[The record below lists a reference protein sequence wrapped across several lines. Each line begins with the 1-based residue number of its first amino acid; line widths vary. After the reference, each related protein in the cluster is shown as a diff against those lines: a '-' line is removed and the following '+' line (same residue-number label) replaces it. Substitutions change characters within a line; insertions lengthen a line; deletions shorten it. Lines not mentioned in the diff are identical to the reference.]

1 MVASAQTQ
9 SVRLASWLKWGMLLG
24 RPFRLIV
31 LIALMASLGSLMRS
45 PLVQAAPEGPLP
57 VADVP
62 QAASLPGDGVYLY
75 GQTPEPGQIGVD
87 YMVFEAHRQQIVGA
101 LYRPH
106 SSFDCFQGRV
116 GESALTLSII
126 NSYTLETYP
135 YEIALISNDTVAT
148 TGQVGS
154 SLQLDGFHQLFN
166 LSDLD
171 VNLLNTCKA
180 ALSGPVQR

>member
-9 SVRLASWLKWGMLLG
+9 SVHSAPSLKWGILLG

-45 PLVQAAPEGPLP
+45 SLAQAAPEVSLPLD
-57 VADVP
+57 DVP
-62 QAASLPGDGVYLY
+62 RAMSLPRDGVYLY
-75 GQTPEPGQIGVD
+75 GQAPEPGQIGVD
-87 YMVFEAHRQQIVGA
+87 YMVFELHHQEIVGA

-106 SSFDCFQGRV
+106 SSFDCFQGQV
-116 GESALTLSII
+116 SEAALTLSIT

-135 YEIALISNDTVAT
+135 YDIALISNDTVAT

-154 SLQLDGFHQLFN
+154 SLQLDGFHRLYS
-166 LSDLD
+166 LSNLD
-171 VNLLNTCKA
+171 VSLLNTCKA